1 MISTASAVMGEW
13 KTEIFPSSSP
23 YLYRYNP
30 VLPLR
35 GNTLIFALL
44 AIWKPKGTKRPLVI
58 HIGFPL
64 CVFPSLVLPRGKVPT
79 AQGSAANLQ

>member
-44 AIWKPKGTKRPLVI
+44 AI
-58 HIGFPL
+58 
-64 CVFPSLVLPRGKVPT
+64 
-79 AQGSAANLQ
+79 